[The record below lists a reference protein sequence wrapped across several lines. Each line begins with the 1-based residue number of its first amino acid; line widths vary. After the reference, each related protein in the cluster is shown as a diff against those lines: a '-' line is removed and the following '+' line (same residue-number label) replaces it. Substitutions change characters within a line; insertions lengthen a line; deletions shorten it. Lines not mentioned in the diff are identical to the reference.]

1 MAWSS
6 NSKSNY
12 LMDSENLNGAKKH
25 IEVAKFCMENGYS
38 PLAPGTCFEYDE
50 DTKTNYVKSKVQL
63 RSFLEKS
70 MSEGNYF

>member
-38 PLAPGTCFEYDE
+38 LLAPGTCFEYDE